1 VTARDGREE
10 LERTHRAQREAA
22 DPLSSAW
29 VSANAG
35 TGKTHVLTQRALR
48 LMLAGTEPERILCLT
63 YTKAA
68 AAEMSKRVYDTLAGW
83 VTLPADDLGEA
94 LTKLTAHPPSDE
106 EIDRART
113 LFTAAIETP
122 GGLKVQTIHSF
133 CERLLQR
140 FPLEAGVAPGF
151 TILDEATAHLL
162 QRESID
168 AVLRFA
174 AVHRDAPEGRALEA
188 AVRYA
193 ADDRFDD
200 LLRSAMRERQWLE
213 EATRIDLGEG
223 DDELAAVER
232 LYRNALGVRDAI
244 MGDDLESELAGLVED
259 VQLVRLRD
267 ALLRGGS
274 NDVKNADKIALAIG
288 ASSDSGRVEALEGY
302 FCTSTGEARS
312 RLMGKAIK
320 AYQPD
325 LDDAMSAAQR
335 RFVALLDERKAL
347 LVIDATIALH
357 RLSGSVLQRYI
368 KAKAQR
374 AALDY
379 DDLIAKTARL
389 LRDRQSAAWV
399 LFKLDRGI
407 DHILVDEAQDTSR
420 EQWQVVEAL
429 AEEFFTG
436 AGQREEMRT
445 LFAVGDEKQ
454 SIYSFQGAQPKMFAE
469 MGDKFAAATKAA
481 QQPWR
486 RIRLNLS
493 FRTVAPILTAVDRV
507 FGDHERTRGL
517 TAEAAAIQHAVHRV
531 GHAGLVEIW
540 PTEKPEDNAGA
551 DVWSPLDEEPSRSAE
566 VRLAERIAQTIKG
579 WLDSKELLHS
589 ENRPIRP
596 GDILILLR
604 KRRPFAG
611 PMVAA
616 LKSRRIPVA
625 GADRL
630 RMSEQIAVADL
641 VSLGDFLTLPED
653 DLALAEVLKSPLFG
667 FDDDDLIALAPG
679 RKGTL
684 WSALIA
690 NAEAKPHFKA
700 AAETLKRWRSR
711 ADFIPPFEFFA
722 SILDREGARAKLLA
736 RLGPEAADPLDEFL
750 NLALSY
756 DDAAAPSLTG
766 FLAFLR
772 ETERQVKRDMEHG
785 RNEVRV
791 MTVHGAKGL
800 EAPIVFL
807 PDTCT
812 TAAASSAGT
821 ALLELADM
829 ELPQGVEATPFVW
842 SVKGTSKLE
851 TISAARDQQK
861 VLDAEERHRLLYVAM
876 TRARDR
882 LYVAGFEGKMGRAS
896 NCWYDL
902 IEEAL
907 RPSLEEAETPGPAD
921 AKVLRWSESQSAA
934 PVPPKHAL
942 IDESI
947 AEPLPPWAT
956 RPAPR
961 EPNLTIPLAPSR
973 LEAYAP
979 DDEGEPLPTQPGT
992 RDADEPAILSPTT
1005 FTSEHRFLRGTLTHA
1020 LLEHLPALPQAD
1032 RETAA
1037 REFIAMRGA
1046 ELSASVRRSIVEE
1059 TLAILNAPEFAAL
1072 FGPQSR
1078 AEVPIVALIANPK
1091 SKGLPLK
1098 LIGQIDRLVD
1108 LGDEILIVDY
1118 KTNRPPPTT
1127 VEGVAPAYLF
1137 QLAAYSLA
1145 LRKIYPGR
1153 TVRTALLWTEVPRI
1167 MQIPAKVL
1175 DTYCSRLWDLNLS
1188 HLDAN
1193 EAHS

>member
-1 VTARDGREE
+1 VTERDDKAE
-10 LERTHRAQREAA
+10 LERTHRNQRDAA

-83 VTLPADDLGEA
+83 VTLSNDELCQT
-94 LTKLTAHPPSDE
+94 LTKLAAQPPTNDG
-106 EIDRART
+106 IDYART
-113 LFTAAIETP
+113 LFTTAIETP

-168 AVLRFA
+168 AVLRSA
-174 AVHRDAPEGRALEA
+174 ATHRNGPEGRALETA
-188 AVRYA
+188 IRYA
-193 ADDRFDD
+193 ADDRFDE
-200 LLRSAMRERQWLE
+200 LLRSAMRERVWLQ
-213 EATRIDLGEG
+213 EATRINLGED
-223 DDELAAVER
+223 DDELAAAER
-232 LYRNALGVRDAI
+232 LYRRALGVRDKI
-244 MGDDLESELAGLVED
+244 IDNDLDCELADLVPKA
-259 VQLVRLRD
+259 QLVRLRD
-267 ALLRGGS
+267 ALLNGGKD
-274 NDVKNADKIALAIG
+274 DVKNADKLTRALSAN
-288 ASSDSGRVEALEGY
+288 SDNVRVEELAGY
-302 FCTSTGEARS
+302 FCTGTGGPRA
-312 RLMGKAIK
+312 RLMGKAIAA
-320 AYQPD
+320 AYPD
-325 LDDAMSAAQR
+325 LNESTNVTQG
-335 RFVALLDERKAL
+335 RFVALLDERKSL
-347 LVIDATIALH
+347 SVIQATIALL
-357 RLSGSVLQRYI
+357 RLASAALQGYSQ
-368 KAKAQR
+368 AKAQR

-379 DDLIAKTARL
+379 DDLIAKTANL
-389 LRDRQSAAWV
+389 LKNPQSAAWV

-420 EQWQVVEAL
+420 EQWHVVKAL
-429 AEEFFTG
+429 AEEFFTS
-436 AGQREEMRT
+436 AGRREEMRT

-469 MGDKFAAATKAA
+469 MGAQFAAATQAA
-481 QQPWR
+481 RQPWR
-486 RIRLNLS
+486 RIGLNLS

-507 FGDHERTRGL
+507 FGDHKRTPGL
-517 TAEAAAIQHAVHRV
+517 TADQAAIQHAVHRV

-540 PTEKPEDNAGA
+540 PTEMSEDNVDA

-566 VRLAERIAQTIKG
+566 TRLAELIAKTIKG
-579 WLDSKELLHS
+579 WLDSEELLHS

-596 GDILILLR
+596 GDILVLLR
-604 KRRPFAG
+604 KRQPFAG

-616 LKSRRIPVA
+616 LKSRGIPVA

-630 RMSEQIAVADL
+630 RLSEQIALADL
-641 VSLGDFLTLPED
+641 ISLGDFITLPED
-653 DLALAEVLKSPLFG
+653 DLALAEVLKSPLFS
-667 FDDDDLIALAPG
+667 FDDDDLLALAPK

-690 NAEAKPHFKA
+690 NADTKSNFKV

-722 SILDREGARAKLLA
+722 SILDREGARAKFLA

-766 FLAFLR
+766 FLAYLR
-772 ETERQVKRDMEHG
+772 ETEREVKRDMEHG

-812 TAAASSAGT
+812 TAAAGSPGT
-821 ALLELADM
+821 TLLELEDM
-829 ELPQGVEATPFVW
+829 DFPRDIEATPFVW
-842 SVKGTSKLE
+842 SVKGTSKLR
-851 TISAARDQQK
+851 TISAARDLQK

-896 NCWYDL
+896 GCWYDL
-902 IEEAL
+902 IDAAL
-907 RPSLEEAETPGPAD
+907 RPVLQEVEGPRGT
-921 AKVLRWSESQSAA
+921 KVLRWSESQSA
-934 PVPPKHAL
+934 PPGEPRHAL
-942 IDESI
+942 IDDSI
-947 AEPLPPWAT
+947 AEPLPAWAT
-956 RPAPR
+956 QPAPR
-961 EPNLTIPLAPSR
+961 EPNPTIPLAPSR

-979 DDEGEPLPTQPGT
+979 DDEGEPLATQPGA
-992 RDADEPAILSPTT
+992 RHADQPVNPSPTT
-1005 FTSEHRFLRGTLTHA
+1005 LASEDRILRGTLTHA
-1020 LLEHLPALPQAD
+1020 LLEHLPSLPKAD
-1032 RETAA
+1032 WNNAA
-1037 REFIAMRGA
+1037 IEFIEMRGTD
-1046 ELSASVRRSIVEE
+1046 LSPRVRVSIVEE
-1059 TLAILNAPEFAAL
+1059 SLAILNAPEFTAL
-1072 FGPQSR
+1072 FGPRSR
-1078 AEVPIVALIANPK
+1078 AEVPIVAHIANPK
-1091 SKGLPLK
+1091 SKGLPFK

-1108 LGDEILIVDY
+1108 QGDEVLIVDY
-1118 KTNRPPPTT
+1118 KSNRQAPTT

-1145 LRKIYPGR
+1145 LRTIYPGR
-1153 TVRTALLWTEVPRI
+1153 AVRTALLWTETPRI
-1167 MQIPAKVL
+1167 MKIPAKVL
-1175 DTYCSRLWDLNLS
+1175 DAYCSRLWDLNLS

-1193 EAHS
+1193 EVHS

>member
-1 VTARDGREE
+1 MTAHNGQDE
-10 LERTHRAQREAA
+10 LEHTRRAQREAA

-48 LMLAGTEPERILCLT
+48 LMLAGTEPQRILCLT

-83 VTLPADDLGEA
+83 VTLSSDDICKA
-94 LTKLTAHPPSDE
+94 LNELTAQPPSAKDIE
-106 EIDRART
+106 RART

-140 FPLEAGVAPGF
+140 FPLEANVAPGF

-168 AVLRFA
+168 TVLRLA
-174 AVHRDAPEGRALEA
+174 AEHRNAPEGRALET
-188 AVRYA
+188 VIRYA
-193 ADDRFDD
+193 ADDRFDE
-200 LLRSAMRERQWLE
+200 LLRSTMRERQWLE
-213 EATRIDLGEG
+213 EATRIDLGE
-223 DDELAAVER
+223 DEDELATVER
-232 LYRNALGVRDAI
+232 LYRSALGVRDDI
-244 MGDDLESELAGLVED
+244 TMGDLENELAGIVPD
-259 VQLVRLRD
+259 AQLVRLRN
-267 ALLRGGS
+267 ALSAGRASDLKG
-274 NDVKNADKIALAIG
+274 ADKIALALG
-288 ASSDSGRVEALEGY
+288 ATSDSARAEALEGY
-302 FCTSTGEARS
+302 FCTSAGEARAS
-312 RLMGKAIK
+312 LMTKAIRTEH
-320 AYQPD
+320 PD
-325 LDDAMSAAQR
+325 LDSAMTTAQG
-335 RFVALLDERKAL
+335 RFVTRLDERKSL
-347 LVIDATIALH
+347 SIITATIALH
-357 RLSGSVLQRYI
+357 RLAGAVLQRYTR
-368 KAKAQR
+368 AKARR

-379 DDLIAKTARL
+379 DDLIAKTVNL
-389 LRDRQSAAWV
+389 LRDGESAAWV
-399 LFKLDRGI
+399 LYKLDRGI

-420 EQWQVVEAL
+420 EQWHVVEAL

-436 AGQREEMRT
+436 AGQREEART

-454 SIYSFQGAQPKMFAE
+454 SIYSFQGAEPKMFAKK
-469 MGDKFAAATKAA
+469 GDQFAADTQAA
-481 QQPWR
+481 QKPWR
-486 RIRLNLS
+486 HIELNLS
-493 FRTVAPILTAVDRV
+493 FRTVAPILAAVDRV
-507 FGDHERTRGL
+507 FCDQERTLGL
-517 TAEAAAIQHAVHRV
+517 AANAAAIQHAVHRV

-540 PTEKPEDNAGA
+540 PSEKPDDSGGT
-551 DVWSPLDEEPSRSAE
+551 DIWSPLDEEPSRSSE
-566 VRLAERIAQTIKG
+566 VRLAERIAETIKG
-579 WLDSKELLHS
+579 WLDANELLHS
-589 ENRPIRP
+589 EDRPIRP

-616 LKSRRIPVA
+616 LKSRGVPVA

-630 RMSEQIAVADL
+630 RLNEQIAVADL

-653 DLALAEVLKSPLFG
+653 DLALAEILKSPLFDL
-667 FDDDDLIALAPG
+667 DDDDLIALAPG

-690 NAEAKPHFKA
+690 QSAANPRFTA

-711 ADFIPPFEFFA
+711 ADYIPPFEFFA
-722 SILDREGARAKLLA
+722 GILDREGARAKFLA

-772 ETERQVKRDMEHG
+772 ETEREVKRDMEHG

-812 TAAASSAGT
+812 TAAASSIGT
-821 ALLELADM
+821 TLLDLPGM
-829 ELPQGVEATPFVW
+829 ELPQHVDATPFVW
-842 SVKGTSKLE
+842 SVKGTGKLKS
-851 TISAARDQQK
+851 IAAAREQQRA
-861 VLDAEERHRLLYVAM
+861 LEAEERHRLLYVAM

-882 LYVAGFEGKMGRAS
+882 LYVAGFEGKRGRAAG
-896 NCWYDL
+896 CWYDL
-902 IEEAL
+902 IVEAL
-907 RPSLEEAETPGPAD
+907 HETLQEAERSDG
-921 AKVLRWSESQSAA
+921 AKVQRWSELQSAL

-942 IDESI
+942 VDESI
-947 AEPLPPWAT
+947 AEHLPPWAK

-979 DDEGEPLPTQPGT
+979 DDDGEPLPMQPRARQT
-992 RDADEPAILSPTT
+992 KEPAILSPTT
-1005 FTSEHRFLRGTLTHA
+1005 FTSEQRFLRGTLTHA
-1020 LLEHLPALPQAD
+1020 LLQHLPSLPKAGRD
-1032 RETAA
+1032 KAA
-1037 REFIAMRGA
+1037 RGFIATRGA
-1046 ELSASVRRSIVEE
+1046 ELSARARDGIVEE

-1072 FGPQSR
+1072 FGPHSR
-1078 AEVPIVALIANPK
+1078 AEVPIVALIPNPK

-1098 LIGQIDRLVD
+1098 IIGQIDRLVD
-1108 LGDEILIVDY
+1108 LGNEVLIVDY

-1127 VEGVAPAYLF
+1127 VEGIAPAYLF

-1145 LRKIYPGR
+1145 LGAIYPGR
-1153 TVRTALLWTEVPRI
+1153 TVRATLLWTEVPRI
-1167 MQIPAKVL
+1167 MQIPADIL
-1175 DTYCSRLWDLNLS
+1175 ETYSSRLWDLNLS